1 MHGTIVRFLVLV
13 VTLFMLSNA
22 FGETPASALWAELK
36 TKREKLPSLH
46 QEFDVT
52 QISKTTHSSRSTQRK
67 ILLDISKEQWRERS
81 VSGSGTRIRI
91 FDGQDLFVMEEHGD
105 EYVRTKRNPKD
116 EDPAP
121 SPYGTG
127 DPDWLKAVETRRQPC
142 GLPGSDHVC
151 VVLDA
156 PLKPW
161 IRAGINGKN
170 SKMLQGSTRVLLDT
184 ETGLLISS
192 RTVQLIDNG
201 RSTYQSDT
209 AYTLKRMSFGAF
221 PDANLFKLRSGDM
234 REVKELAKWN
244 AAKIEKQLAGK
255 PAPDLALTDIQ
266 GKPLAL
272 SNFKGKT
279 VLLDFWTTWC
289 GPCRADAP
297 ALDKLYRKYG
307 EKDLM
312 IVGISVSEERDLV
325 KKFLNQHPHSYP
337 IVLTTENEMPLPYQV
352 SAFPTYIVIDRDGTV
367 AAAVEGDKGFSDL
380 RKLLKKAGLE
390 SE

>member
-1 MHGTIVRFLVLV
+1 VRFLLLV
-13 VTLFMLSNA
+13 AALFVLSNA
-22 FGETPASALWAELK
+22 FGETPAGALWTELK

-46 QEFDVT
+46 QEFDVSET
-52 QISKTTHSSRSTQRK
+52 SRTSRSSRASERR
-67 ILLDISKEQWRERS
+67 IVVDISQGQWREKS
-81 VSGSGTRIRI
+81 VSGSGARIRI
-91 FDGQDLFVMEEHGD
+91 FDGTDLVLMEEHGD
-105 EYVRTKRNPKD
+105 EYVRVKRNPKD
-116 EDPAP
+116 GDPAP
-121 SPYGTG
+121 SPYGFG

-184 ETGLLISS
+184 ETGLIISS
-192 RTVQLIDNG
+192 KTVQLIDNG

-209 AYTLKRMSFGAF
+209 AHTLKRMSFGAS
-221 PDANLFKLRSGDM
+221 PDANLFKLPGDM

-244 AAKIEKQLAGK
+244 AAKIGKQLAGK
-255 PAPDLALTDIQ
+255 PAPELALTDIQ

-272 SNFKGKT
+272 TDFKGKT

-325 KKFLNQHPHSYP
+325 EKFLSQHPHSYP
-337 IVLTTENEMPLPYQV
+337 IVLTTENEMPLAYQV
-352 SAFPTYIVIDRDGTV
+352 GAFPTYIVIDRDGTV